1 MLLMELGSGFWVG
14 EEGVGGELEELAAPE
29 LRAQAAS

>member
-1 MLLMELGSGFWVG
+1 MLLMELGSVFWVG
-14 EEGVGGELEELAAPE
+14 EEGVGGELGELAAPE